1 MFTFRRL
8 TVCMFLIL
16 MVSLA
21 GCMGANEEFIQGE
34 WQFEEPH
41 LRNLPAEPH
50 LTVVW
55 TFNGGY
61 FYNYSCCFNQN
72 VELSGNYRIMSDEG
86 NVLILELYN
95 FAGSEAFKGPS
106 ELRVE
111 IDQATDTLKIYG
123 AGPFTRMTPKYG
135 DEG

>member
-1 MFTFRRL
+1 MVLRRFSVL
-8 TVCMFLIL
+8 AFF
-16 MVSLA
+16 VSMLFLA

-41 LRNLPAEPH
+41 LRNLPAESH

-55 TFNGGY
+55 NFDGGY

-72 VELSGNYRIMSDEG
+72 VELSGNYRILSEEG

-95 FAGSEAFKGPS
+95 MQGSEPSQGPGQ
-106 ELRVE
+106 LRLE
-111 IDQATDTLKIYG
+111 IEQATDTLKVYG

-135 DEG
+135 DGG